1 MTKTGSVLCFWILI
15 QQNEGQRIYIQTDA
29 IKKKNLIF
37 YYFQCG
43 KQLSCL
49 ICFEEH

>member
-29 IKKKNLIF
+29 ISIKSIKKRMENN
-37 YYFQCG
+37 
-43 KQLSCL
+43 
-49 ICFEEH
+49 